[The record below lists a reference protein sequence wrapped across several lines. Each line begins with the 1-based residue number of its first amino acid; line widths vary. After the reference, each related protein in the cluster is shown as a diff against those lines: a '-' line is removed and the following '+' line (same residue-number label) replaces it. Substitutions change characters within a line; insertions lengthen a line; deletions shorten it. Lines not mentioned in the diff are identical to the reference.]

1 MKRILLFAAVV
12 AFAGPRNATAADA
25 PSPFRLVSMTLSID
39 LDYPGE
45 KLSGTAVL
53 ELENASAGPA
63 SDVPLLL
70 GRLMRF
76 DAIARADGAPLP
88 ADDAVVVFSDSPKQQ
103 VRSAVVH
110 LGRPVSP
117 GTRASVR
124 VAWSG
129 YLVGYTET
137 GSLYIR
143 DRIDPEF
150 TILRADAYAFPVVGV
165 PSWQANREAPGGDF
179 AFDATVTAPKE
190 LTVANGGELVERR
203 ESGDRAAWRYR
214 SAGAPFLNVA
224 IARYDVGDEN
234 GIRLYTFP
242 WHSKG
247 ATRVREAAARAIELY
262 ARWFGPTPRPARFA
276 IVEIPEDWGSQ
287 ASLTGGIIQTES
299 AFVRPEAM
307 IELYHELSHFW
318 NVPDT
323 DAPSPRWNEGLATY
337 LQHRAAAELDGGD
350 LAGALARAA
359 DRLRPRLDDEPRL
372 ATVPM
377 ASYGRERMT
386 DWSYSVGRLM
396 FALLEK
402 TAGSDE
408 FFRILREFYRQ
419 YKISGADTARFVS
432 FAGERG
438 GAPVRALLADWLTST
453 AWLGKLRSGRSLDA
467 IAAEY
472 RAAR

>member
-1 MKRILLFAAVV
+1 MKSTLLLAA
-12 AFAGPRNATAADA
+12 ALAAAAARNAAPAEG
-25 PSPFRLVSMTLSID
+25 PSPFRLVSMTLAVD
-39 LDYPGE
+39 LDYPNE

-53 ELENASAGPA
+53 EIENASAVPA

-76 DAIARADGAPLP
+76 DAIATPEGDPLP
-88 ADDAVVVFSDSPKQQ
+88 AETAVVVFSDSPKQQ
-103 VRSAVVH
+103 VRSALVH
-110 LGRPVSP
+110 LRQPVSP
-117 GTRASVR
+117 GGRASIR
-124 VAWSG
+124 AAWSG

-165 PSWQANREAPGGDF
+165 PSWRANRGAPGGDF
-179 AFDATVTAPKE
+179 AFDVTVTAPRE
-190 LTVANGGELVERR
+190 LTVANGGELLERR
-203 ESGDRAAWRYR
+203 ETGDRVAWRYR
-214 SAGAPFLNVA
+214 SPAAPFLNVA
-224 IARYDVGDEN
+224 IARYDVGDED
-234 GIRLYTFP
+234 GIRLYAFP
-242 WHSKG
+242 WNSTG
-247 ATRVREAAARAIELY
+247 AERVRASAARAIELY
-262 ARWFGPTPRPARFA
+262 ARWFGPTARPARFA
-276 IVEIPEDWGSQ
+276 IIEIPEDWGSQ
-287 ASLTGGIIQTES
+287 ASLSGGIIQTES

-323 DAPSPRWNEGLATY
+323 DAPSPRWNEGLAMY
-337 LQHRAAAELDGGD
+337 LQQRAAADLDGGD
-350 LAGALARAA
+350 LDAVLSAA
-359 DRLRPRLDDEPRL
+359 TNRLRGRLDDEPRL

-377 ASYGRERMT
+377 AAYGSERMT

-402 TAGSDE
+402 TAGSVE
-408 FFRILREFYRQ
+408 FSRLLRDFYQQ
-419 YKISGADTARFVS
+419 YKISGAGTRE
-432 FAGERG
+432 FAAWLGDRG

-453 AWLGKLRSGRSLDA
+453 AWVAKLRSGRPLDA

-472 RAAR
+472 RATR